1 MEEDDNDSADNDD
14 DEVNIVYLSII
25 TFQPYSL

>member
-14 DEVNIVYLSII
+14 DEVNIVKLSII
-25 TFQPYSL
+25 TFQPNSF